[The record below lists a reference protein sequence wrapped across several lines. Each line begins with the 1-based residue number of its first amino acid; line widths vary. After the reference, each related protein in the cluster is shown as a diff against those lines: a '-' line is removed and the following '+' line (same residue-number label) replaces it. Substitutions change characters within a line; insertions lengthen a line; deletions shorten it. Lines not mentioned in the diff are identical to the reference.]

1 MSWEL
6 EEVDLNLQQS
16 SNTEY
21 IFPDHSNN
29 KPICNFNA
37 SYNEKITA
45 VTKKMSTKTSLVSV
59 LKWEN

>member
-21 IFPDHSNN
+21 IFSRPSSNN
-29 KPICNFNA
+29 KPIYNFSA
-37 SYNEKITA
+37 SYNGKITA
-45 VTKKMSTKTSLVSV
+45 VTKSTKTPLVSA